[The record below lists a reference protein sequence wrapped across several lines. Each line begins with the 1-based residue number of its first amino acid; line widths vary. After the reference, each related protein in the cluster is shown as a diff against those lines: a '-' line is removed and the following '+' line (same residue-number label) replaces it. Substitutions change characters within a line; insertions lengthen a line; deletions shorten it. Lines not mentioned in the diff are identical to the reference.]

1 MASNNQ
7 VLLLAFTLT
16 LTLFLQLLPSQIEG
30 IGAKVENLPGY
41 DGPLPFHL
49 ETGYIG
55 LGDSDDEMQAFYYFI
70 KSENDPKN
78 DPLLLWLTG
87 GPGCSS
93 FSGLVYQIGPM
104 KFKIEEFDGSL
115 PKLIPRP
122 QSWTKVANIIFVDL
136 PMGTGF
142 SYAKNVLP
150 HRSDWKFVHQTH
162 RFIRKWLAENPE
174 FLSNKFYM
182 AADSYSGIPVPPIT
196 QEIADGNERGLEPR
210 INLQGYILGNPLTSG
225 LEDND
230 RIPYVHGMGLISDEL
245 YRSLK
250 RTCHGNIINVD
261 PTNKLCL
268 NDMQYYHEL
277 LENIELYNILEI
289 YCVDENIKGTRR
301 NPRRSLAQKI
311 KAPLSSP
318 VTVPDM
324 RCQIYGFFLGT
335 EWMNDPAVRKALHI
349 REGTIGKWNRCY
361 SDDYVFDIR
370 SSVPFHAN
378 LSAKGYPSLIYSGD
392 HDAVVPFSST
402 QRWIRSLNYSIV
414 DDWRPWYLN
423 DQVAGYTRTYSNQM
437 TFATIRGAGHTAPE
451 TKPDEGFA
459 MFVRWISNKPL

>member
-7 VLLLAFTLT
+7 EVLLFAVTLT
-16 LTLFLQLLPSQIEG
+16 LLLRLLPSQIEAVG
-30 IGAKVENLPGY
+30 SKVERLPGF

-55 LGDSDDEMQAFYYFI
+55 LGDSDDDMQVFYYFV
-70 KSENDPKN
+70 KSENDPQN

-93 FSGLVYQIGPM
+93 FSGLVYQIGPV
-104 KFKIEEFDGSL
+104 KFKIEEYDGSL
-115 PKLIPRP
+115 PKLILRP

-136 PMGTGF
+136 PMGTGY
-142 SYAKNVLP
+142 SYTKTVLG
-150 HRSDWKFVHQTH
+150 HRSDWKMVHQTH

-225 LEDND
+225 LENND

-245 YRSLK
+245 YLSLK
-250 RTCHGNIINVD
+250 QNCNGDIINVD
-261 PTNKLCL
+261 STNELCL
-268 NDMQYYHEL
+268 NDMQYYYKL
-277 LENIELYNILEI
+277 LENVELYNILEI
-289 YCVDENIKGTRR
+289 YCVDEKLEGTRWNR
-301 NPRRSLAQKI
+301 RRSVAEKI
-311 KAPLSSP
+311 KAPLISS

-324 RCQIYGFFLGT
+324 RCQIHGFFLGT

-349 REGTIGKWNRCY
+349 REGSIGKWTRCY
-361 SDDYVFDIR
+361 KDNYVYDIP

-451 TKPDEGFA
+451 TKPEEGFV

>member
-162 RFIRKWLAENPE
+162 RFIRKWLAENP
-174 FLSNKFYM
+174 
-182 AADSYSGIPVPPIT
+182 
-196 QEIADGNERGLEPR
+196 IADGNEL
-210 INLQGYILGNPLTSG
+210 L
-225 LEDND
+225 
-230 RIPYVHGMGLISDEL
+230 
-245 YRSLK
+245 
-250 RTCHGNIINVD
+250 IINVYD
-261 PTNKLCL
+261 AYVLESIANIFMPPKFCKIWVLF
-268 NDMQYYHEL
+268 L
-277 LENIELYNILEI
+277 LYK
-289 YCVDENIKGTRR
+289 V
-301 NPRRSLAQKI
+301 
-311 KAPLSSP
+311 
-318 VTVPDM
+318 
-324 RCQIYGFFLGT
+324 
-335 EWMNDPAVRKALHI
+335 
-349 REGTIGKWNRCY
+349 
-361 SDDYVFDIR
+361 
-370 SSVPFHAN
+370 
-378 LSAKGYPSLIYSGD
+378 
-392 HDAVVPFSST
+392 
-402 QRWIRSLNYSIV
+402 
-414 DDWRPWYLN
+414 
-423 DQVAGYTRTYSNQM
+423 
-437 TFATIRGAGHTAPE
+437 
-451 TKPDEGFA
+451 
-459 MFVRWISNKPL
+459 

>member
-1 MASNNQ
+1 MFFALS
-7 VLLLAFTLT
+7 
-16 LTLFLQLLPSQIEG
+16 LFLQLLPSEIEG
-30 IGAKVENLPGY
+30 IGAKVESLLGY

-55 LGDSDDEMQAFYYFI
+55 LGDSDDDMQVFYYFI
-70 KSENDPKN
+70 KSENNPKN

-93 FSGLVYQIGPM
+93 FSGLSFQIGPM
-104 KFKIEEFDGSL
+104 KFKIEEYDGSL

-142 SYAKNVLP
+142 SYAKNIFP

-182 AADSYSGIPVPPIT
+182 AADSYSGIPAPPIT

-210 INLQGYILGNPLTSG
+210 INLQGYILGNPLTSRE
-225 LEDND
+225 EDND

-245 YRSLK
+245 YWSLK
-250 RTCHGNIINVD
+250 KTCKGNIINVD
-261 PTNKLCL
+261 STNKLCV
-268 NDMQYYHEL
+268 NDMEYYHEL
-277 LENIELYNILEI
+277 LEDVELYNILEI
-289 YCVDENIKGTRR
+289 YCVHLHDPVKGTRWS
-301 NPRRSLAQKI
+301 PKRSLSEKI
-311 KAPLSSP
+311 KAYP
-318 VTVPDM
+318 VPDI
-324 RCQIYGFFLGT
+324 RCPIYDYFLCT
-335 EWMNDPAVRKALHI
+335 EWMNNPAVRSALHI
-349 REGTIGKWNRCY
+349 REGTIEKWKVCY
-361 SDDYVFDIR
+361 SDNYVHDIR

-378 LSAKGYPSLIYSGD
+378 LSVKGYPSLIYSGD
-392 HDAVVPFSST
+392 HDAVIPFSST

-437 TFATIRGAGHTAPE
+437 TFATIRGAGHTSQE

-459 MFVRWISNKPL
+459 MFARWISNKPL

>member
-16 LTLFLQLLPSQIEG
+16 LTLFLQLLPFQIEG

-55 LGDSDDEMQAFYYFI
+55 LGDSDDDMQVFYYFI

-142 SYAKNVLP
+142 SYSKNVLP

-225 LEDND
+225 LEEND

-245 YRSLK
+245 YW
-250 RTCHGNIINVD
+250 V
-261 PTNKLCL
+261 
-268 NDMQYYHEL
+268 L

-335 EWMNDPAVRKALHI
+335 EWINDPAVRKALHI

-451 TKPDEGFA
+451 NKPDEGFA
-459 MFVRWISNKPL
+459 MFVSN